1 MSKYVELEK
10 NDDVVDSS
18 KKNIDRGKLI
28 HMLNN
33 MTDDEVFYLSSMAQ
47 VIAMEKN
54 VLCGNGF
61 D

>member
-1 MSKYVELEK
+1 MNEYVELEK

-47 VIAMEKN
+47 SIAMEKN